1 MHLAVMVII
10 QPKLMRRTLREDEG
24 LRRELGESRESC
36 AEGVPA
42 WFLGCL
48 RAKECGPRSKWSSDA
63 RKGRRIPRAWVFA
76 NPGDGET
83 GGIPSREIA
92 LDQSPPGRK
101 GPGVHWAWSMN
112 SLEPV
117 LRQINLLA
125 ASPLEGDREFPRQRM
140 DGYGRFLDRVWK
152 ACQH

>member
-1 MHLAVMVII
+1 MLARGAAS
-10 QPKLMRRTLREDEG
+10 Q
-24 LRRELGESRESC
+24 
-36 AEGVPA
+36 
-42 WFLGCL
+42 
-48 RAKECGPRSKWSSDA
+48 GPGSLPIPGM
-63 RKGRRIPRAWVFA
+63 GRRVEYPPGRSLWINLPRAV
-76 NPGDGET
+76 
-83 GGIPSREIA
+83 
-92 LDQSPPGRK
+92 PGRK

-125 ASPLEGDREFPRQRM
+125 ASPLEEDREFPRQRM